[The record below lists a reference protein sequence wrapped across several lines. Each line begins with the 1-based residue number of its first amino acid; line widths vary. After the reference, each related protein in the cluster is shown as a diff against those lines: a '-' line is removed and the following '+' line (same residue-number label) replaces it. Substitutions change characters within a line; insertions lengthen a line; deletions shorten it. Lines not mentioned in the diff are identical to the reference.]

1 MSDNETTTSE
11 PGQISRRTLAKG
23 VAWAVPAVAVASA
36 APAHAASVTTTT
48 TTVAQCVSEIANTS
62 RHWEVDGAQYSR
74 CNCRDHVDV
83 RLKFTVTESNCP
95 YTCVKIRVRNV
106 AGASTWCWGGTGTG
120 AWLTKTATLSGG
132 GFTYPAQR
140 LNANPDTSTVNDGL
154 YFRAFYTGGVRDNL
168 DNNVGICNADG
179 YVGIN
184 DGMHINP
191 CSRGPYFE
199 WQISYDCGTNWS
211 SSYFWG
217 DTTLV
222 PPPDGCTPTYGTT
235 TTTTTRPT
243 RSSESSDTETSGD
256 GEVGESTNGGDMT
269 QSASGETASTD
280 MAQGASGG
288 TVETASSGVSPAP
301 DSAVVIEQG

>member
-1 MSDNETTTSE
+1 M
-11 PGQISRRTLAKG
+11 GCARCRGRQRRTRACGFCDHDDHHGRPVRFGDRRRL
-23 VAWAVPAVAVASA
+23 
-36 APAHAASVTTTT
+36 
-48 TTVAQCVSEIANTS
+48 

-132 GFTYPAQR
+132 GFTYSAQR

-154 YFRAFYTGGVRDNL
+154 YFPAFYTGGVRDNL
-168 DNNVGICNADG
+168 DNNMGICNADG

-191 CSRGPYFE
+191 CSHSTYFE

-288 TVETASSGVSPAP
+288 TVRPPAAASVRRPTPRWSLSRASRSSQLGRPAKSRP
-301 DSAVVIEQG
+301 SWLFRRAP